1 MKNVYTVM
9 NLLLSSSIC
18 FNNAKHVSF
27 TANGRWG
34 PIPDNETETSLQQEL
49 AAKIAGSTVRAII
62 SNESICNRY
71 MCSPSNLT
79 FLPDY
84 ANTLFDMKSGCKAL
98 IDKNISTI
106 LFYGDSFMR
115 QIYAGMLITLN
126 GDYEGGSLA
135 NLTLTPQCAG
145 MSQFNE
151 KSCGTRSLNHEGRV
165 CDGKVHLDPILS
177 GLGELTT
184 VSHPG
189 SVALWSVGNYKTTR
203 SGRHGVNNA
212 TAYQELFET
221 DICQKLN
228 ARNSSRNTTANRQ
241 DGEIYWISTHFRVR
255 AIFGD
260 ETDEIIR
267 DYNLNMRKY
276 FDEGLRCGDVNYIDV
291 YNVTANLV
299 LNHREQA
306 VKMTYDQVHWG
317 YQLNLWK
324 AQIILNAITS

>member
-1 MKNVYTVM
+1 M
-9 NLLLSSSIC
+9 NLLLFSSIYS
-18 FNNAKHVSF
+18 NNAKHVSF

-49 AAKIAGSTVRAII
+49 AAKTAGSTVRAIS
-62 SNESICNRY
+62 SNDSICNRY

-135 NLTLTPQCAG
+135 NLTLTPHCAG
-145 MSQFNE
+145 MNQFNE
-151 KSCGTRSLNHEGRV
+151 KGCGTRSLNHEGRV
-165 CDGKVHLDPILS
+165 CDGKVFLDPILS
-177 GLGELTT
+177 GFEIGA

-189 SVALWSVGNYKTTR
+189 RVALWSVGNYKTSR
-203 SGRHGVNNA
+203 ASARHGVNNA

-221 DICQKLN
+221 DICPKIS
-228 ARNSSRNTTANRQ
+228 ARNSSRNTTASRQ
-241 DGEIYWISTHFRVR
+241 DGEVYWVSTHYRLR
-255 AIFGD
+255 PIFVDD
-260 ETDEIIR
+260 ENNPYIK

-276 FDEGLRCGDVNYIDV
+276 FDEGLRCGDNVNYIDV
-291 YNVTANLV
+291 YNVSASLA
-299 LNHREQA
+299 LNHHEQA
-306 VKMTYDQVHWG
+306 IKMTYDQVHWG